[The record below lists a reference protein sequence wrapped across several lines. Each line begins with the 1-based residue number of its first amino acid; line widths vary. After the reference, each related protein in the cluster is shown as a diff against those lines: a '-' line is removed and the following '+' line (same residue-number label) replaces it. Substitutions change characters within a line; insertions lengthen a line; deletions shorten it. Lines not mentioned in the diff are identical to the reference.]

1 LANSSIKLIPRDFL
15 LLIDLKIAAMK
26 TTLPFLALLLVSMS
40 TLAQVADEQVLQIN
54 VTTAEDHLIL
64 NMEEDPD
71 FSGSYTVFKKGPG
84 DNSWTQLGTA
94 TSAEGAF
101 KDEAIEKGKGYEYYV
116 AKTSGSQ
123 SLAFGYVYAGVEK
136 EAEAKKEGIIL
147 LVDSTLTDSLAFEIS
162 RLEDDLKAEGWT
174 PQIMYAGRT
183 ESVVDIRDRILEVYT
198 DASPVITTML
208 ILGHVSVPYSGN
220 FTQFGTPPPDGHVEG
235 SGNHTG
241 AWAAD
246 AFYADLDGAW
256 TDNSANHSDAG
267 LERGNNKP
275 GDGKYD
281 QDKIPS
287 TVELAVG
294 RIDLANMP
302 AFQQS
307 EIALL
312 RNYLDRNHA
321 FRTGEQ
327 LVKNQALIDNNFL
340 AFNLASTGY
349 HLFSTMFDE
358 EDIATDVDYV
368 EGQRADSYLWS
379 YGCGAGSFTSCNGLF
394 NGRANTGH
402 IADEPLNNIFTVL
415 AGSFFGDWDV
425 SDNFL
430 RAPLCNQSLISF
442 WGGLP
447 KWYVHHM
454 ALGRHIGYG
463 VKLTQDNTTDYFN
476 GQFNSSDNSI
486 HIALMGDPTLT
497 LRYLTRASELKA
509 SSSEGKVTLT
519 WTAAT
524 GEVDGY
530 NIYRIDSDGEYTK
543 VNTAP
548 ITTTDFTDDN
558 NWYTGDY
565 TYAVRSVK
573 LETTPSGSYY
583 SLAGATTAAVEHV
596 NTVSNQVSG
605 LQQTHLYPNPTN
617 GTLRISNQ
625 HFRGSAFQISV
636 FHTSGKEVM
645 NVAQQRFE
653 DGAVLLNVSGL
664 PRGSYFVALVLED
677 GSRVTKPFVKN

>member
-1 LANSSIKLIPRDFL
+1 MKVILSLFVILCISMHIK
-15 LLIDLKIAAMK
+15 
-26 TTLPFLALLLVSMS
+26 
-40 TLAQVADEQVLQIN
+40 AQVADEQVLQIS
-54 VTTAEDHLIL
+54 VITGEDHLIL

-71 FSGSYTVFKKGPG
+71 FSGSYTVFKRKMGES
-84 DNSWTQLGTA
+84 SWTQLGTA
-94 TSAEGAF
+94 TSAEGSF
-101 KDEAIEKGKGYEYYV
+101 KDESIEKGKGYEYYV
-116 AKTSGSQ
+116 AKVNGSQ
-123 SLAFGYVYAGVEK
+123 SVAFGYVYAGVEK
-136 EAEAKKEGIIL
+136 EAEAQKDGIIL
-147 LVDSTLTDSLAFEIS
+147 LIDSTLSDSLAFEIS
-162 RLEDDLKAEGWT
+162 RLEDDLKAEGWK
-174 PQIMYAGRT
+174 PQLMYAGRT
-183 ESVVDIRDRILEVYT
+183 ESVVDIKDRIKEAYT
-198 DASPVITTML
+198 DAKPAISTLL

-220 FTQFGTPPPDGHVEG
+220 FTQFGTPPPDGHIEG

-246 AFYADLDGAW
+246 AFYADLDGSW
-256 TDNSANHSDAG
+256 TDNSANHSNAG

-287 TVELAVG
+287 SVELAVG

-312 RNYLDRNHA
+312 RKYLDRNHA

-327 LVKNQALIDNNFL
+327 LVSNQALIDNNFL

-349 HLFSTMFDE
+349 HVFSTMFDK

-402 IADEPLNNIFTVL
+402 IAEEPLNNIFTVL

-454 ALGRHIGYG
+454 ALGMDIGYG

-476 GQFNSSDNSI
+476 GQFNSSDNGI

-497 LRYLTRASELKA
+497 LRYLTRASDLQV
-509 SSSEGKVTLT
+509 SSADGNVSLS

-524 GEVDGY
+524 GAVDGY
-530 NIYRIDSDGEYTK
+530 NVYRINSDDAYTK
-543 VNTAP
+543 VNSAP
-548 ITTTDFTDDN
+548 ITTTSFTDEN

-573 LETTPSGSYY
+573 LETTPSGTYY
-583 SLAGATTAAVEHV
+583 SLGGASMATVAHV
-596 NTVSNQVSG
+596 NTVANRTSG
-605 LQQTHLYPNPTN
+605 LKQTQLYPNPTAS
-617 GTLRISNQ
+617 TLRISNQ
-625 HFRGSAFQISV
+625 YFQGASLQVSV
-636 FHTSGKEVM
+636 FHASGKEVLSAEQYYFQ
-645 NVAQQRFE
+645 NGSVSL
-653 DGAVLLNVSGL
+653 DVSNLLS
-664 PRGSYFVALVLED
+664 GSYFVALTHED